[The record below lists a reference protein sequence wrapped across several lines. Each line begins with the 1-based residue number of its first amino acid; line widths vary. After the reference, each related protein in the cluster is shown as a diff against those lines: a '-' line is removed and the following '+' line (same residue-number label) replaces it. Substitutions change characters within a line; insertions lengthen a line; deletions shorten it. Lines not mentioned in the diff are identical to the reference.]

1 MDGLAQENKERRI
14 QKMKETTI
22 KVEKTVKYVTK
33 EELTSLGYQ
42 EMSEICEKSMS
53 KDYPTGEKE
62 MGYVIF
68 DKISDPSIKGGYW
81 RDSELMTLYS
91 YGMKDDPKKFLETM
105 KRAIDEYRS
114 DMMKLGL
121 LEEKE

>member
-1 MDGLAQENKERRI
+1 
-14 QKMKETTI
+14 MKEKTI

-33 EELTSLGYQ
+33 EELAALGYH
-42 EMSEICEKSMS
+42 EICEKSMS

-62 MGYVIF
+62 VGYVIF

-81 RDSELMTLYS
+81 RDKDFMTLHTYQ
-91 YGMKDDPKKFLETM
+91 MKDDPKEFLETV

-121 LEEKE
+121 LEEKK

>member
-1 MDGLAQENKERRI
+1 
-14 QKMKETTI
+14 MKEKTI
-22 KVEKTVKYVTK
+22 KIEKTVKYVAK
-33 EELTSLGYQ
+33 EELAALGYH
-42 EMSEICEKSMS
+42 EICTGGML
-53 KDYPTGEKE
+53 KDYSAGKRDV
-62 MGYVIF
+62 GYVIF

-81 RDSELMTLYS
+81 RDKDFMTLHTYQ
-91 YGMKDDPKKFLETM
+91 MKDDPKKFLETM